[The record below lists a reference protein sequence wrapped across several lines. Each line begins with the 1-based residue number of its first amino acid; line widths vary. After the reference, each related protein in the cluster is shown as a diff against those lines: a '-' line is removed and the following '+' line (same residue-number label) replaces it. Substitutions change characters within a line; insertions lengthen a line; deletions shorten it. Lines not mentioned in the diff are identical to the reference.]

1 MNFTF
6 EPKITKGYL
15 LSKYSEETY
24 MEYYLGIKVKK
35 GLFKSPLRRDNT
47 PTCSFYRNKS
57 GDLIFHD
64 FSGDFYGN
72 FISVVMRKY
81 NVSYSKALLII
92 AEDFGLKNKTSQE
105 HKVIIQESQS
115 KLEKTGPSKIQVE
128 VKEFNDKELSWWKE
142 YGITK
147 EILDK
152 FKVYSCK
159 NIFLNDELVNTNNNN
174 LIFGYYGGK
183 KDKLEL
189 WRIYFPGR
197 KTYRFLTNWPSKKI
211 QGYNQLPKE
220 GKLLVIT
227 KSMKDCMTL
236 YSLGIPAIA
245 PNSENLF
252 ISDGLLENLKE
263 RFKYIVVMYDN
274 DLPGISNMNK
284 IKKKHPEL
292 LYYFIPRKYD
302 VKDISDFYKRY
313 KKKKT
318 ISFIKEVITE
328 FKNYENL
335 CNN

>member
-1 MNFTF
+1 MDFTF

-35 GLFKSPLRRDNT
+35 GLVCSPLRQDNT

-57 GDLIFHD
+57 GELIFHD

-72 FISVVMRKY
+72 FINVVMRKFDVGY
-81 NVSYSKALLII
+81 YKAIDII
-92 AEDFGLKNKTSQE
+92 ASDFGFTKKID
-105 HKVIIQESQS
+105 KVEIKQSES
-115 KLEKTGPSKIQVE
+115 KIEKSEPSKIQIE
-128 VKEFNDKELSWWKE
+128 IKEFNKRELNWWKD
-142 YGITK
+142 YGVTQ
-147 EILDK
+147 EILKK
-152 FKVYSCK
+152 FHVYSCK
-159 NIFLNDELVNTNNNN
+159 NVFLNGELINTNNNN

-183 KDKLEL
+183 KDNLEL

-211 QGYNQLPKE
+211 QGYNQLPKT

-227 KSMKDCMTL
+227 KSMKDCLTL
-236 YSLGIPAIA
+236 YSLGISAIA
-245 PNSENLF
+245 PNSENIF
-252 ISDGLLENLKE
+252 ISDTLLENLKK

-274 DLPGISNMNK
+274 DIPGISNMRK

-292 LYYFIPRKYD
+292 LYYFIPRKYE
-302 VKDISDFYKRY
+302 VKDISDFYKKY

-318 ISFIKEVITE
+318 LEFIKESILM
-328 FKNYENL
+328 FKSNE
-335 CNN
+335 

>member
-1 MNFTF
+1 MDFTF

-35 GLFKSPLRRDNT
+35 GLFRSPLRQDNT

-57 GDLIFHD
+57 GELIFHD

-72 FISVVMRKY
+72 FINVVMRKF
-81 NVSYSKALLII
+81 NVGYYKAIDII
-92 AEDFGLKNKTSQE
+92 AKDFGFVKGGSDV
-105 HKVIIQESQS
+105 KVAES
-115 KLEKTGPSKIQVE
+115 TTKIKKSDPANIRVE
-128 VKEFNDKELSWWKE
+128 IKDFTKKELSWWKE

-147 EILDK
+147 EILK
-152 FKVYSCK
+152 RFHVYSCK
-159 NIFLNDELVNTNNNN
+159 NVFLNGELVNTNNNN

-183 KDKLEL
+183 KDKKEL

-197 KTYRFLTNWPSKKI
+197 TTYRFLTNWPSKKI
-211 QGYNQLPKE
+211 QGFTELPKD

-245 PNSENLF
+245 PNSEHIF
-252 ISDGLLENLKE
+252 INDNVLDDLKK

-274 DLPGISNMNK
+274 DLPGISNMRK

-302 VKDISDFYKRY
+302 VKDISDFYKKY
-313 KKKKT
+313 KKKRT
-318 ISFIKEVITE
+318 LELIKETILL
-328 FKNYENL
+328 FKSYES
-335 CNN
+335 

>member
-1 MNFTF
+1 MDFTF

-35 GLFKSPLRRDNT
+35 GLFRSPLRQDNT

-57 GDLIFHD
+57 GELIFHD

-72 FISVVMRKY
+72 FINVVMRKY
-81 NVSYSKALLII
+81 NVGYYKAIELI
-92 AEDFGLKNKTSQE
+92 AQDFGFINKNETREVHIK
-105 HKVIIQESQS
+105 ES
-115 KLEKTGPSKIQVE
+115 ESKIIKGKPANIRVE
-128 VKEFNDKELSWWKE
+128 IKDFTKKELNWWKE

-147 EILDK
+147 EILEK
-152 FKVYSCK
+152 FHVYSCK
-159 NIFLNDELVNTNNNN
+159 NIFLNGELVNTNNNN

-183 KDKLEL
+183 KDGLEL

-197 KTYRFLTNWPSKKI
+197 TTQRFLTNWPSKKI
-211 QGYNQLPKE
+211 QGFNELPKS

-245 PNSENLF
+245 PNSEHLF
-252 ISDGLLENLKE
+252 INDKMLDNLKK

-274 DLPGISNMNK
+274 DLAGISNMRK

-292 LYYFIPRKYD
+292 IYYFIPRKYD
-302 VKDISDFYKRY
+302 VKDISDFYKTY
-313 KKKKT
+313 KKKRT
-318 ISFIKEVITE
+318 ISFIKETILQ
-328 FKNYENL
+328 FKDYE
-335 CNN
+335 

>member
-35 GLFKSPLRRDNT
+35 GLFRSPLRKDNT

-57 GDLIFHD
+57 GELIFHD

-72 FISVVMRKY
+72 FINVVMRKY
-81 NVSYSKALLII
+81 NVSYYKAIDII
-92 AEDFGLKNKTSQE
+92 AEDFGFTNNTSTT
-105 HKVIIQESQS
+105 HIAIQESQS
-115 KLEKTGPSKIQVE
+115 KIKKSDPANIRIEIKD
-128 VKEFNDKELSWWKE
+128 FNKKELSWWKE

-147 EILDK
+147 EILNK
-152 FKVYSCK
+152 FHVYSCK
-159 NIFLNDELVNTNNNN
+159 NVFLNGELVNTNNNN

-197 KTYRFLTNWPSKKI
+197 TTYRFLTNWPSSKI
-211 QGYNQLPKE
+211 QGFNELPKE

-227 KSMKDCMTL
+227 KSLKDCMTL

-245 PNSENLF
+245 PNSENIF
-252 ISDGLLENLKE
+252 INDNTLENLKS
-263 RFKYIVVMYDN
+263 RFKYVVVMYDN
-274 DLPGISNMNK
+274 DQAGISNMRK

-292 LYYFIPRKYD
+292 LYYFIPRKYEA
-302 VKDISDFYKRY
+302 KDISDFYKKY

-318 ISFIKEVITE
+318 INFIKEVITE
-328 FKNYENL
+328 FKSYESL
-335 CNN
+335 CGS

>member
-6 EPKITKGYL
+6 EPKVTKGYL

-35 GLFKSPLRRDNT
+35 GLFRSPLRQDNT

-57 GDLIFHD
+57 GELIFHD

-72 FISVVMRKY
+72 FINVVMRKY
-81 NVSYSKALLII
+81 NVGYYKAIEIIAKDFGFIEGSEDVEVIIPKSKAKI
-92 AEDFGLKNKTSQE
+92 
-105 HKVIIQESQS
+105 
-115 KLEKTGPSKIQVE
+115 EKSEPANIQVE
-128 VKEFNDKELSWWKE
+128 IKEFTKKELSWWKE

-147 EILDK
+147 EILNK
-152 FKVYSCK
+152 FHVYSCK
-159 NIFLNDELVNTNNNN
+159 NIFLNGELVNTNNNN

-197 KTYRFLTNWPSKKI
+197 DTYRFLTNWPSKKI
-211 QGYNQLPKE
+211 QGFSELPKD

-236 YSLGIPAIA
+236 YSLGISAIA
-245 PNSENLF
+245 PNSEHIF
-252 ISDGLLENLKE
+252 ISDNMLDNLKK

-274 DLPGISNMNK
+274 DLPGISNMKK

-292 LYYFIPRKYD
+292 IYYFIPRKYNA
-302 VKDISDFYKRY
+302 KDISDFYKMY
-313 KKKKT
+313 KKKRT
-318 ISFIKEVITE
+318 ISFIKETILQL
-328 FKNYENL
+328 KNYE
-335 CNN
+335 

>member
-1 MNFTF
+1 MDFTF

-35 GLFKSPLRRDNT
+35 GLVCSPLRQDNT

-57 GDLIFHD
+57 GELIFHD

-72 FISVVMRKY
+72 FINVVMRKFDVGY
-81 NVSYSKALLII
+81 YKAIDII
-92 AEDFGLKNKTSQE
+92 ASDFGFTKKIDKIEIKQS
-105 HKVIIQESQS
+105 ES
-115 KLEKTGPSKIQVE
+115 KIEKSEPSKIQIE
-128 VKEFNDKELSWWKE
+128 VKEFNKRELNWWKD
-142 YGITK
+142 YGVTQ
-147 EILDK
+147 EILKK
-152 FKVYSCK
+152 FHVYSCK
-159 NIFLNDELVNTNNNN
+159 NVFLNGELINTNNNN

-183 KDKLEL
+183 KDNLEL

-211 QGYNQLPKE
+211 QGYNQLPKT

-227 KSMKDCMTL
+227 KSMKDCLTL
-236 YSLGIPAIA
+236 YSLGISAIA
-245 PNSENLF
+245 PNSENIF
-252 ISDGLLENLKE
+252 ISDTLLENLKK

-274 DLPGISNMNK
+274 DIPGISNMRK

-292 LYYFIPRKYD
+292 LYYFIPRKYE
-302 VKDISDFYKRY
+302 VKDISDFYKKY

-318 ISFIKEVITE
+318 LEFIKESILM
-328 FKNYENL
+328 FKSNE
-335 CNN
+335 

>member
-1 MNFTF
+1 MDFTF

-35 GLFKSPLRRDNT
+35 GLFRSPLRQDNT

-57 GDLIFHD
+57 GELIFHD

-72 FISVVMRKY
+72 FINVVMRKF
-81 NVSYSKALLII
+81 NVGYYKAIDII
-92 AEDFGLKNKTSQE
+92 AKDFGFVKGGSDV
-105 HKVIIQESQS
+105 KVAES
-115 KLEKTGPSKIQVE
+115 TIKIKKSDPANIRVE
-128 VKEFNDKELSWWKE
+128 IKDFTKKELSWWKE

-147 EILDK
+147 EILK
-152 FKVYSCK
+152 RFHVYSCK
-159 NIFLNDELVNTNNNN
+159 NIFLNGELVNTNNNN

-183 KDKLEL
+183 KDKKEL

-197 KTYRFLTNWPSKKI
+197 TTYRFLTNWPSKKI
-211 QGYNQLPKE
+211 QGFTELPKD

-245 PNSENLF
+245 PNSEHIF
-252 ISDGLLENLKE
+252 INDNMLNDLKK

-274 DLPGISNMNK
+274 DLPGISNMRK

-302 VKDISDFYKRY
+302 VKDISDFYKKY
-313 KKKKT
+313 KKKRT
-318 ISFIKEVITE
+318 LELIKETILL
-328 FKNYENL
+328 FKSYE
-335 CNN
+335 

>member
-35 GLFKSPLRRDNT
+35 GLFRSPLRQDNT

-57 GDLIFHD
+57 GELIFHD

-72 FISVVMRKY
+72 FINVVMRKY
-81 NVSYSKALLII
+81 NVGYYKAIEII
-92 AEDFGLKNKTSQE
+92 AKDFGFIEGSEDVEIIIPKSKT
-105 HKVIIQESQS
+105 KI
-115 KLEKTGPSKIQVE
+115 EKSEPANIQVE
-128 VKEFNDKELSWWKE
+128 IKEFTKKELSWWKE

-147 EILDK
+147 EILNK
-152 FKVYSCK
+152 FHVYSCK
-159 NIFLNDELVNTNNNN
+159 NIFLNGELVNTNNNN

-211 QGYNQLPKE
+211 QGYNQLPKD

-245 PNSENLF
+245 PNSEHIF
-252 ISDGLLENLKE
+252 INDNMLNELKT

-284 IKKKHPEL
+284 IKRKHPEL
-292 LYYFIPRKYD
+292 IYYFIPRKYD
-302 VKDISDFYKRY
+302 VKDISDFYKKY

>member
-81 NVSYSKALLII
+81 NVSYSKALNII
-92 AEDFGLKNKTSQE
+92 AEDFGFKSKTE
-105 HKVIIQESQS
+105 NYKIVIPESQS
-115 KLEKTGPSKIQVE
+115 KLEKSGPSNIQVE
-128 VKEFNDKELSWWKE
+128 IKDFDNKELNWWKE

-147 EILDK
+147 EILNK

-159 NIFLNDELVNTNNNN
+159 NIFLNGELVNTNNNN

-211 QGYNQLPKE
+211 QGYNQLPKD

-236 YSLGIPAIA
+236 YSLGIPEIA
-245 PNSENLF
+245 PNSEHIF
-252 ISDGLLENLKE
+252 ISDNMLKE
-263 RFKYIVVMYDN
+263 LKTRFKYIVVMYDN

-284 IKKKHPEL
+284 IKRKHPEL
-292 LYYFIPRKYD
+292 IYYFIPRKYN
-302 VKDISDFYKRY
+302 VKDISDFYKTY

>member
-1 MNFTF
+1 MDFTF

-35 GLFKSPLRRDNT
+35 GLFRSPLRQDNT

-57 GDLIFHD
+57 GELIFHD

-72 FISVVMRKY
+72 FINVVMRKF
-81 NVSYSKALLII
+81 NVGYYKAIDII
-92 AEDFGLKNKTSQE
+92 AKDFGFIRGE
-105 HKVIIQESQS
+105 Y
-115 KLEKTGPSKIQVE
+115 E
-128 VKEFNDKELSWWKE
+128 VKVKESETKLKKSDPANIRVEIKEFTKKELSWWKE
-142 YGITK
+142 YGVTK
-147 EILDK
+147 EILKK
-152 FKVYSCK
+152 FHVYSCK
-159 NIFLNDELVNTNNNN
+159 NIFLNGELVNTNNNN

-183 KDKLEL
+183 KDKKEL

-197 KTYRFLTNWPSKKI
+197 TTYRFLTNWPSKKI
-211 QGYNQLPKE
+211 QGFTELPKD

-245 PNSENLF
+245 PNSEHIF
-252 ISDGLLENLKE
+252 INDNMLNDLKK

-274 DLPGISNMNK
+274 DLPGISNMRK

-302 VKDISDFYKRY
+302 VKDISDFYKKY

-318 ISFIKEVITE
+318 LELIKETILL
-328 FKNYENL
+328 FKSYE
-335 CNN
+335 